1 MNIENITTVSDLIK
15 ENETL
20 SSYEQAVNAL
30 TDCDYEESRKIVLW
44 LLNNMLDFHKQQ
56 AVDQLTGDDPANSV
70 LWAHDAGKLEVMLET
85 LKGIQ

>member
-15 ENETL
+15 ENEAL

-30 TDCDYEESRKIVLW
+30 TDCDYEESRKVVLW
-44 LLNNMLDFHKQQ
+44 LLSNMLEFHKQQ
-56 AVDQLTGDDPANSV
+56 AVDQLTGNDPSNSV
-70 LWAHDAGKLEVMLET
+70 LWAHDAGKLSVLLET